1 MHSDLGSNEEM
12 KGGGGGGGGGG
23 KLSQIRH
30 LKTYGI

>member
-1 MHSDLGSNEEM
+1 MHSDLESNEEM
-12 KGGGGGGGGGG
+12 KGGGGGGGGG

>member
-12 KGGGGGGGGGG
+12 KGGGGGGGGG

>member
-12 KGGGGGGGGGG
+12 KGGGGGGGG

>member
-12 KGGGGGGGGGG
+12 KGGGGGGG